1 MFFKKETLYA
11 NLEKTKCTFCIEKV
25 VFLYNVINAKGIG
38 IDEKNVKVIQ
48 EWSTPKSITR
58 VMSFH
63 GLASFYRRFVKDFNT
78 LATPLDE
85 IIKKS
90 VAFK

>member
-1 MFFKKETLYA
+1 M
-11 NLEKTKCTFCIEKV
+11 
-25 VFLYNVINAKGIG
+25 
-38 IDEKNVKVIQ
+38 KVIQ

-58 VMSFH
+58 VISFH
-63 GLASFYRRFVKDFNT
+63 VLASFYRRFVEDFNT

-85 IIKKS
+85 IIKKP